1 MAGWEEGSWG
11 PVKRLQG
18 PSSELQV
25 AEHRVPAVEV
35 EGGERNDVHLEATAG
50 RHADRTNVRGR

>member
-18 PSSELQV
+18 PSGESQV
-25 AEHRVPAVEV
+25 AECRGLAVEV
-35 EGGERNDVHLEATAG
+35 DGGERDDVHLEDAAG
-50 RHADRTNVRGR
+50 WHADRTNVWGR